1 MEVIMKNAKK
11 TITIVFVVV
20 FAVFL
25 ITTLSK
31 KANKNKDPY
40 ESLFKT
46 FPEKKIDV
54 DSLMNQTTKHRY
66 YVYVYRPDC
75 PDCQALEK
83 TVNDAVQYKSSL
95 YFMNENENLNDIN
108 KFDWKAFN
116 TQNDREIGKVVNG
129 KIVYNKGESV
139 SHYLK
144 TTKKD
149 PYGYKIVYKIQK
161 YTKEYAKYN
170 TNAKPGKVYASVN
183 RPWIDYSQY
192 KKGKLTL
199 GGVPTLLEINKKKI
213 VHFYYGNK
221 EIKTVMKQW
230 KEENM

>member
-1 MEVIMKNAKK
+1 MKHTKK
-11 TITIVFVVV
+11 T
-20 FAVFL
+20 L
-25 ITTLSK
+25 ITVLLVVLAVGLITVLGK

-40 ESLFKT
+40 ERLFKT
-46 FPEKKIDV
+46 FPERKIDV
-54 DSLMNQTTKHRY
+54 NSLINQTTKHRY
-66 YVYVYRPDC
+66 YVYIYRPDQK
-75 PDCQALEK
+75 DCQALEK
-83 TVNDAVQYKSSL
+83 TVNDAISYKSNL
-95 YFMNENENLNDIN
+95 YFINENENLNDIN

-129 KIVYNKGESV
+129 KIVYNKGESA

-170 TNAKPGKVYASVN
+170 TNAKAGKVYARIT

-213 VHFYYGNK
+213 VHFYYGNEEMK
-221 EIKTVMKQW
+221 SIMKQW
-230 KEENM
+230 QEENG